1 MSEANPSA
9 VNLEIRVESPHD
21 DPTDDVWQQE
31 CRELYN
37 RLLDLPEVGGVTPK
51 TQPSQTGD
59 KDVLE
64 QFHELIAY
72 GISIGAFSALY
83 QVVKLWLEHRPRCD
97 VTVTFP
103 DGSEIK
109 AKNVSLQE
117 AERLS
122 QSHQRQRGQA

>member
-1 MSEANPSA
+1 MPKANPSA
-9 VNLEIRVESPHD
+9 ANLEIRVESPHD
-21 DPTDDVWQQE
+21 DPTDADWQRE

-51 TQPSQTGD
+51 TQPALAGD
-59 KDVLE
+59 KGALE
-64 QFHELIAY
+64 QFHQLIAY

-97 VTVTFP
+97 VTLKFP

-109 AKNVSLQE
+109 AQKVSLQE
-117 AERLS
+117 AERLMKS
-122 QSHQRQRGQA
+122 RGQI